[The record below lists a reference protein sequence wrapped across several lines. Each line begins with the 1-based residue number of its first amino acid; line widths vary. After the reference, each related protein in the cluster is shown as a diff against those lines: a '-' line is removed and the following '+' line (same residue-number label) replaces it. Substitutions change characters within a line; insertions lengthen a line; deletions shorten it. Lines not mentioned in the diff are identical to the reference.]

1 MNYRHVHSEGQKL
14 FLLKFYVKV
23 KAHSFLR
30 LCASKQQ
37 LREKVSQTFV
47 LSFVELWS
55 GNTLKAEKEK
65 FWEIF
70 GITRCGFH
78 RNGQKWEPSNLW
90 QFGGL
95 PKACLVCKPNVW
107 CQAKPDEL
115 VLYTNTHSGIRITK
129 Y

>member
-47 LSFVELWS
+47 LSLVELCWPEDVCVAK
-55 GNTLKAEKEK
+55 NKT
-65 FWEIF
+65 
-70 GITRCGFH
+70 TY
-78 RNGQKWEPSNLW
+78 SN
-90 QFGGL
+90 
-95 PKACLVCKPNVW
+95 
-107 CQAKPDEL
+107 
-115 VLYTNTHSGIRITK
+115 
-129 Y
+129 